1 MGILKALHVG
11 IIRYHAP
18 CIIER
23 QDIVRRADQSSPRKF
38 SLEDQYRDT
47 VFHRFMYAHVSCYFT
62 VLYIR
67 SLCLGAAR
75 IMLSTRK
82 RSSAASDAELTT
94 ARLSL

>member
-1 MGILKALHVG
+1 MDPFTSEQVGEFCLCHVVELHAFVML
-11 IIRYHAP
+11 I
-18 CIIER
+18 
-23 QDIVRRADQSSPRKF
+23 
-38 SLEDQYRDT
+38 
-47 VFHRFMYAHVSCYFT
+47 YAHVSCCFN

-75 IMLSTRK
+75 IMLSTRN